1 MENFSD
7 TTKHYIA
14 IEICQQRRLHV
25 GGSQP
30 LRDGCKVVKINL
42 DGHRDVTG
50 SLSSR
55 FSELPD
61 LQVLILGRT
70 KVSGDIEALK
80 NLPKLTKLN
89 LSGTQ
94 VSGNIE
100 ALKNLKELKELSLGS
115 SKLSGNIAALENL
128 TKLES
133 LDLTMTKVSGDIEAL
148 KNLTKL
154 TALLLGFTPVS
165 GDLLALKNLTKL
177 KSLFFSMT
185 KVSGSL
191 AALENLTELQL
202 LYLHYTNVIGDMSS
216 LRSTSLE
223 DNFDIKGTKITCE
236 DAALRA
242 VLRSL
247 GLQAEQLTDLKNFE
261 GVTRMLSCR
270 NMKVFLICFLHT
282 IWRIKLDH
290 AWPE

>member
-7 TTKHYIA
+7 TTKLA

-30 LRDGCKVVKINL
+30 PRDGCKVVTIDL

-50 SLSSR
+50 SLSPR

-61 LQVLILGRT
+61 LQVLNLGRT

-80 NLPKLTKLN
+80 NLTKLTK
-89 LSGTQ
+89 
-94 VSGNIE
+94 
-100 ALKNLKELKELSLGS
+100 LSLGS

-133 LDLTMTKVSGDIEAL
+133 LDLTMTQVSGDIEAL

-154 TALLLGFTPVS
+154 TELLLGFTPVS

-202 LYLHYTNVIGDMSS
+202 LYLSYLNVIGDMSS

-290 AWPE
+290 AWPEWKDHVLLAHVG